1 MSLQLHSRTNGIFI
15 LFPGIQIS
23 GNEPKGR
30 AEFNCLGKCNE
41 SLTFRE
47 ICTLQQTVAQAG
59 NCTLRTDGGTQ
70 TGMQNNR
77 EFSCTFRLLSKM
89 NCALLMG
96 FIAESH
102 KMHGEW
108 RVNLGN

>member
-1 MSLQLHSRTNGIFI
+1 MSLQLHSGTNGIFI

-30 AEFNCLGKCNE
+30 AEFNRLGKCNE

-47 ICTLQQTVAQAG
+47 ICTLQQTVAGRQAG
-59 NCTLRTDGGTQ
+59 SCTLRTDGGTQ

-77 EFSCTFRLLSKM
+77 SSH
-89 NCALLMG
+89 AL
-96 FIAESH
+96 FDCCP
-102 KMHGEW
+102 K
-108 RVNLGN
+108 

>member
-1 MSLQLHSRTNGIFI
+1 L
-15 LFPGIQIS
+15 
-23 GNEPKGR
+23 E
-30 AEFNCLGKCNE
+30 KCDE

-47 ICTLQQTVAQAG
+47 ICTLQQTVAQAD
-59 NCTLRTDGGTQ
+59 NCTLRTDGGMQ
-70 TGMQNNR
+70 TAMQNNR

-89 NCALLMG
+89 NSALLMD